1 MFKKKL
7 SKEEKSTN
15 VFLDNLKVFL
25 EAVIIALIIRSFVF
39 EPFHIPSG
47 SMKDGL
53 LEGDFIFVTKYS
65 YGYSKYSFPLAIIPF
80 KDRIFNKE
88 PERGEVIVFRLPSNP
103 SINYIKRLV
112 ALPGDEVQVKDGI
125 LYIND
130 QELKQIANGFYEDSK
145 YGNIQRYT
153 EINSEG
159 KEYNILNYVDNS
171 LKDNTAKFKVPQDQY
186 FFMGDNRDNSMD
198 SRFMTKVGFIPKENL
213 IGKARFIFMSS
224 EDSLFKFWKW
234 HNIIRIDRIF
244 QKII

>member
-7 SKEEKSTN
+7 SEEEKSTN
-15 VFLDNLKVFL
+15 VFLDNLKVFS

-103 SINYIKRLV
+103 SINYIKRFNPIFTLV
-112 ALPGDEVQVKDGI
+112 Q
-125 LYIND
+125 
-130 QELKQIANGFYEDSK
+130 
-145 YGNIQRYT
+145 
-153 EINSEG
+153 
-159 KEYNILNYVDNS
+159 ILNIA
-171 LKDNTAKFKVPQDQY
+171 LIK
-186 FFMGDNRDNSMD
+186 SMILMIV
-198 SRFMTKVGFIPKENL
+198 SKNAMPLSISFLTY
-213 IGKARFIFMSS
+213 
-224 EDSLFKFWKW
+224 
-234 HNIIRIDRIF
+234 
-244 QKII
+244 